1 MISDSLLEG
10 ALKALLVLIV
20 ISALLLLTRK
30 NVLSLF
36 RSYALQSLLLAFIA
50 VVLYVQERK
59 IELLFTVVLTVISKV
74 ILIPFFLGRVQQ
86 KISIK
91 RDAEFRYIKPVA
103 AVILS
108 TAIIVIIYAVFA
120 PLLRILPVTE
130 IFILGSVIGISMT
143 FMGLIVCYSRKRVI
157 TKVIGY
163 LTMENGVVLFGIFLI
178 ELPFLIEMFV
188 IMDILMVVMITAIM
202 SFGMNASVE
211 EFHVHL
217 KSLRQWFKEE
227 DASK

>member
-1 MISDSLLEG
+1 MISESLLEG

-30 NVLSLF
+30 NILSLF
-36 RSYALQSLLLAFIA
+36 RSYALQSLLLACIA
-50 VVLYVQERK
+50 AVLYVQEMK
-59 IELLFTVVLTVISKV
+59 IELLFTVVLTIISKV
-74 ILIPFFLGRVQQ
+74 ILIPLFLGKVQQ
-86 KISIK
+86 KINIK
-91 RDAEFRYIKPVA
+91 RDAGFSYLKPAA

-130 IFILGSVIGISMT
+130 IFILGSVIGISLT
-143 FMGLIVCYSRKRVI
+143 FMGLIVCFSRKRVV
-157 TKVIGY
+157 TKVVGY

-202 SFGMNASVE
+202 AFGMNASVE

-227 DASK
+227 DAP